1 MLFSSHSG
9 ILKTLNMVFHANLKN
24 SDKKLFVSSHNSS
37 FFCSDNSSHICDSP
51 SRSISLSSLRRLR
64 ESRMDSSP
72 SEKFS
77 ALSISENAGSSESQ
91 SKRELHL
98 TSAQSKGKA
107 KAKSSGNKK
116 SNAPQGTKLRGR
128 DNDSPEVRTSKTIS
142 WLLRHG
148 AENEGLPMRSDGYVR
163 VTDMAC
169 TTTLLTSY

>member
-1 MLFSSHSG
+1 
-9 ILKTLNMVFHANLKN
+9 
-24 SDKKLFVSSHNSS
+24 
-37 FFCSDNSSHICDSP
+37 
-51 SRSISLSSLRRLR
+51 
-64 ESRMDSSP
+64 MDSSFP
-72 SEKFS
+72 SES
-77 ALSISENAGSSESQ
+77 LSTLSISEVAGSSNSQ

-116 SNAPQGTKLRGR
+116 PVAPQGTKLRGR

-163 VTDMAC
+163 VTDMVC
-169 TTTLLTSY
+169 TTTLLLHIDDLLLIS